1 MGRLQRDNQWYKDLE
16 TEVVEKIIAEEFE
29 EIANRT
35 KEEVA
40 NSVASLPYK
49 DLETEVVEKIIAEE
63 FEEIANRTKEEI
75 ANSWHHKH
83 KARIHNAR
91 ISRLFMFLFIYSFS
105 KMPESKTFYFS
116 FEVAIIGTIY
126 GLWEV
131 AAYYTSD
138 EPGRTFYHFDFVL
151 FLLGVHVLAI

>member
-1 MGRLQRDNQWYKDLE
+1 MGRLQRDNQW
-16 TEVVEKIIAEEFE
+16 
-29 EIANRT
+29 
-35 KEEVA
+35 
-40 NSVASLPYK
+40 YK

-116 FEVAIIGTIY
+116 LTQG
-126 GLWEV
+126 
-131 AAYYTSD
+131 
-138 EPGRTFYHFDFVL
+138 
-151 FLLGVHVLAI
+151 

>member
-1 MGRLQRDNQWYKDLE
+1 M
-16 TEVVEKIIAEEFE
+16 EFNDVTHGTQ
-29 EIANRT
+29 A
-35 KEEVA
+35 
-40 NSVASLPYK
+40 YK

-75 ANSWHHKH
+75 ANSWHPNLYASIDDTNWTQ
-83 KARIHNAR
+83 ARIHNAR

-151 FLLGVHVLAI
+151 FSILLGVHVLAI

>member
-35 KEEVA
+35 KEE
-40 NSVASLPYK
+40 
-49 DLETEVVEKIIAEE
+49 
-63 FEEIANRTKEEI
+63 I
-75 ANSWHHKH
+75 ANSWHNKH

-116 FEVAIIGTIY
+116 FEVAIVGTIY
-126 GLWEV
+126 GLLWEV
-131 AAYYTSD
+131 APYYTSD

-151 FLLGVHVLAI
+151 FSILLGVHVLAI

>member
-1 MGRLQRDNQWYKDLE
+1 MCRLRGDKQWYKDLE
-16 TEVVEKIIAEEFE
+16 TEVVEKIAEEF
-29 EIANRT
+29 
-35 KEEVA
+35 
-40 NSVASLPYK
+40 
-49 DLETEVVEKIIAEE
+49 
-63 FEEIANRTKEEI
+63 NRTKEEI
-75 ANSWHHKH
+75 ANIWDDTNWTQ
-83 KARIHNAR
+83 ARIHNAR

-151 FLLGVHVLAI
+151 FSILLGVHVLAI

>member
-1 MGRLQRDNQWYKDLE
+1 MGRLQRDNQW
-16 TEVVEKIIAEEFE
+16 
-29 EIANRT
+29 
-35 KEEVA
+35 
-40 NSVASLPYK
+40 YK

-105 KMPESKTFYFS
+105 MPESKTFYFS

-151 FLLGVHVLAI
+151 FSILLGVHVLAI

>member
-1 MGRLQRDNQWYKDLE
+1 MCRLRGDKQWYKDLE
-16 TEVVEKIIAEEFE
+16 TEVVEKIAEEF
-29 EIANRT
+29 ANRT
-35 KEEVA
+35 EFA
-40 NSVASLPYK
+40 NK
-49 DLETEVVEKIIAEE
+49 
-63 FEEIANRTKEEI
+63 TKEEI
-75 ANSWHHKH
+75 ANIWDDTNWTQ
-83 KARIHNAR
+83 ARIHNAR

-131 AAYYTSD
+131 AAYYTSN

-151 FLLGVHVLAI
+151 FSILLGVHVLAI